1 MKNNVILPNWEYVA
15 SPRRLLLPRK
25 FKIFY
30 YLAIVALVAFVACI
44 ALEFWNIR
52 TQVVSKAA
60 LNDQLQQANSQA
72 ISIDKQNKNLNQLE
86 DQFNYI
92 YPYIS
97 NRYSV
102 SQIYSTLAD
111 KHILPESAY
120 FSLLDLELD
129 KDGSLDTTVNLV
141 SNSKQLS
148 IASQDMDALRSGVTQ
163 LLSTARENTLVS
175 EYRLQAY
182 NALGDPIARSSDANT
197 SGFQVSE
204 VWKFSVTPLP
214 KDETIRLYEILRTT
228 HPIKQPV
235 KTK

>member
-1 MKNNVILPNWEYVA
+1 MKTNVILPTWEYVA
-15 SPRRLLLPRK
+15 SPQRLLLPRK
-25 FKIFY
+25 FKVFY
-30 YLAIVALVAFVACI
+30 YLAVIMLFAFIACI
-44 ALEFWNIR
+44 GLEFWNIR
-52 TQVVSKAA
+52 TLSISKAA
-60 LNDQLQQANSQA
+60 LNDQLQQANFQTV
-72 ISIDKQNKNLNQLE
+72 SIDKQNKNLDQLE

-111 KHILPESAY
+111 KHALPESAY
-120 FSLLDLELD
+120 FALLDLELD

-148 IASQDMDALRSGVTQ
+148 LASQDMDGLRSGVTQ

-228 HPIKQPV
+228 YPIKQPV
-235 KTK
+235 KIK